1 MKKII
6 IVVIIMVL
14 ISINYLGAK
23 DKETLD
29 PSKDKTLM
37 PLKGYLPLPAKY
49 AYSFFRKGV
58 TKETKKADF
67 LDCIE
72 AQRRIIG
79 FGRMGVG
86 DEIKN
91 FLNEYKNS
99 RWITVVCMEDKG
111 YVRK

>member
-6 IVVIIMVL
+6 VVIVMVL

-23 DKETLD
+23 DKEISD
-29 PSKDKTLM
+29 PTTDKTLM

-67 LDCIE
+67 SDCIE
-72 AQRRIIG
+72 EQRRIIG

-86 DEIKN
+86 DGITN
-91 FLNEYKNS
+91 LLNVNKNS